1 MGEEAFLS
9 LCFHNCKQTSNG
21 PGNQTDAL
29 RSKRDIQINCREG
42 VVSGKKKH
50 WLGVI
55 GYILKKAKISSEL
68 VDFY

>member
-1 MGEEAFLS
+1 MDLEIKLMHYVANVIFRLIAEKGLYQE
-9 LCFHNCKQTSNG
+9 
-21 PGNQTDAL
+21 
-29 RSKRDIQINCREG
+29 
-42 VVSGKKKH
+42 KKH